1 MGIILQLYSINLL
14 SWGGGGG
21 VGGISLFFLP
31 IFSLKKQYSFMDKTR
46 PKVLMWY
53 CASYIWWDNL
63 GGSCGGT
70 EGDFGDYWILCLSCG
85 RAAI

>member
-1 MGIILQLYSINLL
+1 MGTILQLYSINLL
-14 SWGGGGG
+14 SWGGGMGEGG
-21 VGGISLFFLP
+21 DSLFLP
-31 IFSLKKQYSFMDKTR
+31 IFSSKRFVDKVR
-46 PKVLMWY
+46 PKLLMWY

>member
-1 MGIILQLYSINLL
+1 
-14 SWGGGGG
+14 
-21 VGGISLFFLP
+21 
-31 IFSLKKQYSFMDKTR
+31 MDKTR

-70 EGDFGDYWILCLSCG
+70 EGDFGDYWILCLSSG
-85 RAAI
+85 GAAI

>member
-1 MGIILQLYSINLL
+1 
-14 SWGGGGG
+14 
-21 VGGISLFFLP
+21 
-31 IFSLKKQYSFMDKTR
+31 MDKTR